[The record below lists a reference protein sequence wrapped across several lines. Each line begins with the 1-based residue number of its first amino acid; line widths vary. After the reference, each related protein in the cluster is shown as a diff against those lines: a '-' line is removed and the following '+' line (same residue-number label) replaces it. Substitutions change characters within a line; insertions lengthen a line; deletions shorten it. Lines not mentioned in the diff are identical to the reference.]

1 MEYNK
6 DSFEICLAIGYLRP
20 IIELY
25 EIPTL
30 IDTGAVIPVFSFTE
44 SDMKD
49 IFNATLIKNDV
60 EITGFGGNDK
70 GSVYSIPDFSIG
82 SITFSPFEVFVPEIL
97 RIKYPI
103 LLSAPVFY
111 GTVYEFDTQSS
122 LFKVSWGDDYPK
134 NRSFKITK
142 LKGELYPQVNGVL
155 LQISDK

>member
-1 MEYNK
+1 MPLVWTLKTHEER
-6 DSFEICLAIGYLRP
+6 SRYLRD
-20 IIELY
+20 L
-25 EIPTL
+25 
-30 IDTGAVIPVFSFTE
+30 FSRTYIRDVLE
-44 SDMKD
+44 RRQ
-49 IFNATLIKNDV
+49 IKNDA

-122 LFKVSWGDDYPK
+122 LFKSVGETIIRK
-134 NRSFKITK
+134 TEVLRS
-142 LKGELYPQVNGVL
+142 Q
-155 LQISDK
+155 S